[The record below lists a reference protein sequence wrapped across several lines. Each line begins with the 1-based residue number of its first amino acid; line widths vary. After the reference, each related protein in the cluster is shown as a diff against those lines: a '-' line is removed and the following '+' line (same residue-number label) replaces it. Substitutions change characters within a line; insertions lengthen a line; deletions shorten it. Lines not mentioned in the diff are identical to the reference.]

1 MFRHQRALAY
11 VLEVAAGGSIRAAA
25 ARLHITPSALNRR
38 IRDVEAELGAVL
50 FERGPRGV
58 RPTASG
64 AEFVRYAR
72 AQVLEAE
79 RVRGRLDDLK
89 GLRRGHVRIACSQA
103 AGYAFLPRQVARFRA
118 RHPGAT
124 VAVEVADHRQVLA
137 LLTGLEVELAL
148 AYGGGMVPGVDVLAA
163 AAQDLRVLLPTGHP
177 LADRWRIAVADLAG
191 VALALPDRRFGSRA
205 LLDEAAAAAGVVLE
219 VAAESNSFETLR
231 GLVREAGLASLQI
244 AIGTPADGAGLV
256 SRPLDLATAAAGTEL
271 RLCRLGDRPLSVAA
285 AAFAH
290 TLAEALGA

>member
-1 MFRHQRALAY
+1 MRVLVVDDERDLASAIARGLRRDGIAVDEAYDGDAALEKALLTEY
-11 VLEVAAGGSIRAAA
+11 DVIVLDRNLPRMHGDEVCRSLREAGAA
-25 ARLHITPSALNRR
+25 AR
-38 IRDVEAELGAVL
+38 VL
-50 FERGPRGV
+50 ML
-58 RPTASG
+58 TA
-64 AEFVRYAR
+64 
-72 AQVLEAE
+72 
-79 RVRGRLDDLK
+79 
-89 GLRRGHVRIACSQA
+89 
-103 AGYAFLPRQVARFRA
+103 
-118 RHPGAT
+118 
-124 VAVEVADHRQVLA
+124 AVEVADHRQVLA

-285 AAFAH
+285 AAFAD